1 MSQIA
6 TESEPGQNINLT
18 DYQYSLELTM
28 KLTPHKGMCHAH
40 TSGHRC
46 DLSPLKRKGPS
57 YCCSAANDIRAFQ
70 LALGI
75 AAEMRRIS
83 CGKSL
88 QNMKG
93 RTASPTSCS
102 RTFLTGPGRKLSA
115 KPNWNVA
122 NNILGCQRTLRRGDT
137 ARPGT
142 GDMRSFSR
150 QLQRRGNRPAVPGL
164 SFLNEVPMPVDAWH
178 PFSVTH
184 LSPLIGL

>member
-1 MSQIA
+1 
-6 TESEPGQNINLT
+6 
-18 DYQYSLELTM
+18 
-28 KLTPHKGMCHAH
+28 
-40 TSGHRC
+40 
-46 DLSPLKRKGPS
+46 
-57 YCCSAANDIRAFQ
+57 
-70 LALGI
+70 
-75 AAEMRRIS
+75 
-83 CGKSL
+83 
-88 QNMKG
+88 
-93 RTASPTSCS
+93 
-102 RTFLTGPGRKLSA
+102 
-115 KPNWNVA
+115 VA